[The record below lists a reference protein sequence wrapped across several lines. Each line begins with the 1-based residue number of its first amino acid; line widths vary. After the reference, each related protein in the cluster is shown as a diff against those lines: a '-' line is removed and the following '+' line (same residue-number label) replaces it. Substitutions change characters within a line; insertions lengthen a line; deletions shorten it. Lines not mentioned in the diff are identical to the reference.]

1 METVDEI
8 VAKIEICIA
17 KMQFGLKPQ
26 TPAFSSDSKTLR
38 RRLFP
43 VWPILVASVFWFSA
57 SVLMAEVVVPPYF
70 SAKPGSLAKAKER
83 LAAGD
88 KDLARALR
96 KLVAD
101 ADEALR
107 VQPPSVTEKAKT
119 PPSGDK
125 HDYISLAPYFWP
137 DPKAKDGLPYVR
149 NDGHVNPE
157 SRDERA
163 NDSPRV
169 ALMGNTIETLSL
181 AYFFTGNEAYA
192 NQAAKIARVWFLD
205 PATRMNPN
213 FKYAQAVLGVNDGRG
228 TGILEARHIAIA
240 IDAVK
245 LLTGSKFW
253 TVDNQLAINAWGN
266 TFFNWILTSDAGKD
280 EHASKNNHGTWYDV
294 QTARLALC
302 LGHADIAR
310 RIVEEA
316 KERRVAIQIEPDGRQ
331 PLELVRTTSFSY
343 SRFNLEALCE
353 LATLGE
359 YVGVDLWH
367 FKTADGRCVQKAL
380 NFLLPYL
387 ENPAKHWPYE
397 QIKDKHDK
405 GEFMPILRQAAL
417 TYKAPEYEAMIA
429 KNPDAKGKTFQ
440 LLFVK

>member
-1 METVDEI
+1 MSVRCRI
-8 VAKIEICIA
+8 
-17 KMQFGLKPQ
+17 FL
-26 TPAFSSDSKTLR
+26 
-38 RRLFP
+38 
-43 VWPILVASVFWFSA
+43 VWQVLVMAVLWFNTST
-57 SVLMAEVVVPPYF
+57 LMAEIVVPPYF
-70 SAKPGSLAKAKER
+70 SAKPGSLVKAKER
-83 LAAGD
+83 LADGD
-88 KDLARALR
+88 KDLARALK

-107 VQPPSVTEKAKT
+107 VSPPSVTEKSKI

-125 HDYISLAPYFWP
+125 HDYMSLAPYFWP
-137 DPKAKDGLPYVR
+137 DPKTKDGLPYVR
-149 NDGHVNPE
+149 NDGRVNPE
-157 SRDERA
+157 SRDPRS

-169 ALMGNTIETLSL
+169 ALMGSTVETLSL

-192 NQAAKIARVWFLD
+192 HQAAAIARVWFLD
-205 PATRMNPN
+205 PKTRMNPN

-245 LLTGSKFW
+245 LLTGSKSW
-253 TVDNQLAINAWGN
+253 SVADQLAINAWGN
-266 TFFNWILTSDAGKD
+266 AFFNWILTSDAGKD
-280 EHASKNNHGTWYDV
+280 ERSSKNNHGTWYDV

-359 YVGVDLWH
+359 YAGVDLWH
-367 FKTADGRCVQKAL
+367 FKTADGRCIQKAL

-387 ENPAKHWPYE
+387 ENPAKRWPYE

-405 GEFMPILRQAAL
+405 GKFMPILRQAAL
-417 TYKAPEYEAMIA
+417 AYQAPEYEAILT
-429 KNPDAKGKTFQ
+429 KNSDTKGKIFQ
-440 LLFVK
+440 LMFVK